1 MEAQVRPNSKKS
13 DAKEWLQEAVTLSMY
28 YDFYGELLSEHHK
41 TIFEAYIW
49 NDMSLA
55 EIAEEC
61 SLSRQGVYDIVKRCS
76 KKLRDYE
83 EKLHLVQ
90 RFQSM
95 KERIAE
101 IDSQARQICR
111 EPVEEPVIRS
121 AERIFEL
128 AEQVMKEL

>member
-1 MEAQVRPNSKKS
+1 MEAHSRPSSKKS

-41 TIFEAYIW
+41 TIFEDYIW

-61 SLSRQGVYDIVKRCS
+61 NMSRQGVYDIVKRCS
-76 KKLRDYE
+76 KKLHDYE
-83 EKLHLVQ
+83 ERLHLVQ
-90 RFQSM
+90 RFLRM

-101 IDSQARQICR
+101 IDSEARNICTEQTCER
-111 EPVEEPVIRS
+111 TTQR
-121 AERIFEL
+121 AERIVCL